1 VRHREGFM
9 PVLTGR
15 KGRRLPNPRAS
26 SLWRKI
32 EGMFDPTVTTT
43 KIINDG
49 AVFGAFALW

>member
-1 VRHREGFM
+1 M

-43 KIINDG
+43 NLINDG